1 MFTVYILYSIYLD
14 KYYIGHTGNI
24 EDRIQRHNQKRSKST
39 KGGVPWLLVYT
50 EEFTTKSLAY
60 NREMEI
66 KKKKSRVYIEKL
78 LAKEM

>member
-1 MFTVYILYSIYLD
+1 MFTVYILYSISLD
-14 KYYIGHTGNI
+14 NYYIGHTSDI

-60 NREMEI
+60 SREMQI
-66 KKKKSRVYIEKL
+66 KKKKSRIYMEKL
-78 LAKEM
+78 LADRM